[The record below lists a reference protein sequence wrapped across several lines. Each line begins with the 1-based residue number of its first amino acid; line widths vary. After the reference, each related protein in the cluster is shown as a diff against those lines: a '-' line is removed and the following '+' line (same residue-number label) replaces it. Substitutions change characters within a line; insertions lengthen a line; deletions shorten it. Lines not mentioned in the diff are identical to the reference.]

1 MTNSTEIPELDPN
14 IITTLIDKIV
24 DDITDAEID
33 TLIAFF
39 RKERIA
45 VITAEQT
52 GKKAKRTNLDK
63 AATAALAK
71 DITTSDLELD

>member
-1 MTNSTEIPELDPN
+1 MSSTEIPELDPN
-14 IITTLIDKIV
+14 VITTLIEKIV
-24 DDITDAEID
+24 EDISDEEID

-45 VITAEQT
+45 VISAEAS

>member
-1 MTNSTEIPELDPN
+1 MSSTEIPELDPN
-14 IITTLIDKIV
+14 VITTLIEKIV
-24 DDITDAEID
+24 EDITDEEIN

-39 RKERIA
+39 RKERTA
-45 VITAEQT
+45 VVYAEAS
-52 GKKAKRTNLDK
+52 GKKAKRINLDK

>member
-1 MTNSTEIPELDPN
+1 MSDLPELDPN
-14 IITTLIDKIV
+14 IVTTLIEKIV
-24 DDITDAEID
+24 EDITDEEID

-39 RKERIA
+39 RKERQA
-45 VITAEQT
+45 VIVAEAA
-52 GKKAKRTNLDK
+52 GRKAKKPNLDK